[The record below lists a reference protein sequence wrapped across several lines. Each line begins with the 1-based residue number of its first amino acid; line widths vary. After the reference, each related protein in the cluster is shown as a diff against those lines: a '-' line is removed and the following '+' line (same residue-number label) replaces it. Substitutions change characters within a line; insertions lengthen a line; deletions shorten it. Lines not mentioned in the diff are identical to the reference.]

1 MAFYHASR
9 GLEVRF
15 TLPLPQDVQV
25 RSFRKKNIKTVFKTK
40 FLFPSFG
47 RYETFHVYKVNLR
60 QVKVCQKERLG
71 LLKKN
76 LKL

>member
-1 MAFYHASR
+1 MAFYHASG

-25 RSFRKKNIKTVFKTK
+25 RSFRKKNIKTVF
-40 FLFPSFG
+40 FPSFG

-71 LLKKN
+71 LKKKILN
-76 LKL
+76 FK